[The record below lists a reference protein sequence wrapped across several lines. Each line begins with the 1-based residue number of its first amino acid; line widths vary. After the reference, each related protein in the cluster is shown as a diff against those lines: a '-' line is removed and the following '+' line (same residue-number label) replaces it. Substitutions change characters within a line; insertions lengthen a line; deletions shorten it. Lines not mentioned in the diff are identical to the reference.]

1 MDLLFEFKKQLEF
14 CLSGNASITIDHYRL
29 KTALINLQNR
39 PNNSK
44 AVKIICDVCQNL
56 IDNSSEDK
64 IIEIL
69 DLLDNVDREL
79 IKYTG
84 TISTQEILDIEV
96 METEYI
102 QISNNI
108 LKDFNAVVYMNC
120 EDRINIFKQVLK
132 DKSILKDFRILRG
145 LVYALNDNY
154 DEIREESF
162 NNLMT
167 LDKSYVGYLENEI
180 ENMQVEKFQSK
191 EKLAEIIDI
200 ICKS

>member
-84 TISTQEILDIEV
+84 TISAQEIFDIEV
-96 METEYI
+96 METEYM